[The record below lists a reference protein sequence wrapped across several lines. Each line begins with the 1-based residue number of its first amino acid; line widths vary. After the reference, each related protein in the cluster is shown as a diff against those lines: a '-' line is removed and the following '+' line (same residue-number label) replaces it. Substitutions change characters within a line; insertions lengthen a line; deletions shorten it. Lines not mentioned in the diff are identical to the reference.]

1 VCGDQTLLLR
11 EKLWVFCSL
20 LIVGG
25 CAGDGVYGEIMSQL
39 FLFDLTLLQSRCVH
53 GGSGRGYDP
62 TSSSLSRSVFLL
74 LLGDRRAPGSRP
86 LDSETYTRSALVLR
100 VTGPGWIIPV
110 ALLCLQVVGGR
121 LSDFSG
127 FIRNVCVCLVAKS
140 CQTL

>member
-1 VCGDQTLLLR
+1 MST
-11 EKLWVFCSL
+11 
-20 LIVGG
+20 VGG
-25 CAGDGVYGEIMSQL
+25 
-39 FLFDLTLLQSRCVH
+39 
-53 GGSGRGYDP
+53 GGGGGHDP
-62 TSSSLSRSVFLL
+62 TSSSLRRSVFLL

-110 ALLCLQVVGGR
+110 AFLGLQVVGGR

-127 FIRNVCVCLVAKS
+127 FIHNVCACLVAKS